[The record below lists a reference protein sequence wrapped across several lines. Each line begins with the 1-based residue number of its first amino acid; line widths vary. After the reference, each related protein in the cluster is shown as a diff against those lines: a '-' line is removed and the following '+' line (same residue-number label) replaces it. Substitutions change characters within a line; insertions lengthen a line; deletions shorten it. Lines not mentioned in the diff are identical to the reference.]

1 MAAGVPVYWWIRG
14 NGAPALDTVVASE
27 TPVAADAE

>member
-1 MAAGVPVYWWIRG
+1 VPVYWWIRG
-14 NGAPALDTVVASE
+14 YGAPALDTVVASD